1 MFVVVDIAAVA
12 AVVTIVVVDIV
23 VTVNVV
29 PVIIVIAVDVVIIG
43 SETFLSC
50 LASFFIPAP
59 YTREKN
65 LCTGLGLHPGPQ
77 NGKPTLYPRP
87 EALSSSVV

>member
-1 MFVVVDIAAVA
+1 MIIFVIATVFVVVDIAAVA

-65 LCTGLGLHPGPQ
+65 LCTLGLNPGPEH
-77 NGKPTLYPRP
+77 GKS
-87 EALSSSVV
+87 AL